1 MQNPNTNLA
10 AEFFVAS
17 QLYRKGYN
25 VTLTLGH
32 TKEID
37 LIIPFPDGRVITIDV
52 KGLKNK
58 TNWPINP
65 KLKQKNHYYVFV
77 CYLDKIDDLEVPP
90 EVFIVPSVQINK
102 VLSKWSKTTHV
113 NVFAVDYKRI
123 KNTGYKD
130 AWRLIK

>member
-1 MQNPNTNLA
+1 MLKPNTNLA

-17 QLYRKGYN
+17 LLHRLGHN
-25 VTLTLGH
+25 VTITLGH

-37 LIIPFPDGRVITIDV
+37 LIISCPNGRNITIDV

-65 KLKQKNHYYVFV
+65 KYKNKNHYYVFV
-77 CYLDKIDDLEVPP
+77 CYLDKIDKLEVTP
-90 EVFIVPSVQINK
+90 EIFVVPSLQIGK
-102 VLSKWSKTTHV
+102 VLSKWSKTTKV
-113 NVFAVDYKRI
+113 NVLAVDYKRI
-123 KNTGYKD
+123 KNTVYKD